1 MYQTITTRIGPIMR
15 PLGRKKFDNTYGNLT
30 QLPPMTASTSAPRRS
45 LPDNKRLVLY
55 TAAAG
60 AALAAGASTAEA
72 SLITL
77 DLTGLSTASRSTNG
91 TGNDLYFDVNATSA
105 AAAVSSANFAGADF
119 RLFTFGPSPFYG
131 SVSGLAAGNGIAGFQ
146 EEIFK
151 ASNLQQS
158 NFVGPDQQFG
168 QIAKVN
174 GPAADFG
181 LNDSGFLGLRFL
193 IGADTH
199 YGWAKIETDALG
211 NIILD
216 GLGYESLANTAV
228 HVEDPSSPGPSVPDQ
243 GSTLA
248 LMALGAAGL
257 AAARSRI
264 RLARVTQ

>member
-1 MYQTITTRIGPIMR
+1 
-15 PLGRKKFDNTYGNLT
+15 
-30 QLPPMTASTSAPRRS
+30 MTASTSTQRRS

-77 DLTGLSTASRSTNG
+77 DLTGLSTASRSTG
-91 TGNDLYFDVNATSA
+91 GPGNDLYFDVNATSA

-119 RLFTFGPSPFYG
+119 RLFNYGPAAPFYG

-158 NFVGPDQQFG
+158 NFVGPDQQFD

-174 GPAADFG
+174 GPVADFG

-193 IGADTH
+193 IGADVH
-199 YGWAKIETDALG
+199 YGWAKIETDAFG
-211 NIILD
+211 QIILD
-216 GLGYESLANTAV
+216 GLGYETLADTAV

-257 AAARSRI
+257 AAARSRV

>member
-1 MYQTITTRIGPIMR
+1 
-15 PLGRKKFDNTYGNLT
+15 
-30 QLPPMTASTSAPRRS
+30 MTALTSAPRRS

-77 DLTGLSTASRSTNG
+77 DLTGLPTANRSTNG
-91 TGNDLYFDVNATSA
+91 PGNDLYFDVNATSA

-119 RLFTFGPSPFYG
+119 RLFNSGTTPPFRG
-131 SVSGLAAGNGIAGFQ
+131 SISGLAAGNGIAGRQ
-146 EEIFK
+146 YELFK
-151 ASNLQQS
+151 ASHLQQS
-158 NFVGPDQQFG
+158 NFVGPNQPNPSQQFG
-168 QIAKVN
+168 HSAKVN
-174 GPAADFG
+174 GPLANFG
-181 LNDSGFLGLRFL
+181 LNDSGFLGLRFV

-199 YGWAKIETDALG
+199 YGWAKIETDAVG

-216 GLGYESLANTAV
+216 GLGYESLANTPV
-228 HVEDPSSPGPSVPDQ
+228 HVEDPSKPGPSVPDQ

-257 AAARSRI
+257 AAARSRV